1 MKLWRYLCIK
11 VLQATWPIIYID
23 NRNKKNI
30 KKEVF
35 VVAKRS
41 SSSKKAQGVGKSKIR
56 TVMRE
61 YKHGE
66 LHSGE
71 YGPRVKSR
79 KQAVAIALNQARKS
93 GAYIPKKKS
102 R

>member
-1 MKLWRYLCIK
+1 M
-11 VLQATWPIIYID
+11 VT
-23 NRNKKNI
+23 
-30 KKEVF
+30 
-35 VVAKRS
+35 KRS
-41 SSSKKAQGVGKSKIR
+41 SFGKKTQGVGKSKIR

-66 LHSGE
+66 LHSGSE
-71 YGPRVKSR
+71 QGPRVKSR

-93 GAYIPKKKS
+93 GAHIPKKKS